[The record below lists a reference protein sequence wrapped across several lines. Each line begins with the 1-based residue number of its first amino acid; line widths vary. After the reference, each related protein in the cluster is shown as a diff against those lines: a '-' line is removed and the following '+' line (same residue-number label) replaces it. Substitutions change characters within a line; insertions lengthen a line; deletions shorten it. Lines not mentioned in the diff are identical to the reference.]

1 MSTQHNIDALEASRK
16 LEQETM
22 ERLLLTKEPN
32 IETLAFHLGIMTGLG
47 IAINVAKASEGGSV
61 DPGCNCPVGILR

>member
-1 MSTQHNIDALEASRK
+1 
-16 LEQETM
+16 M

-47 IAINVAKASEGGSV
+47 IAINVAKASQVEI
-61 DPGCNCPVGILR
+61 NQ